1 MNPWPVAHTFLKGD
15 RFKIYEVLAVEGQG
29 NPGEILSIGKKELI
43 VATAVGAL
51 SLKQVQPAGKP
62 KMDIA
67 SFLNGVGRT
76 LTVGERFGD

>member
-1 MNPWPVAHTFLKGD
+1 MPCLLYT
-15 RFKIYEVLAVEGQG
+15 
-29 NPGEILSIGKKELI
+29 SKKELI
-43 VATAVGAL
+43 VATAEGAL

>member
-1 MNPWPVAHTFLKGD
+1 MKTCQSKV
-15 RFKIYEVLAVEGQG
+15 R
-29 NPGEILSIGKKELI
+29 NPGEILLIGKKELI
-43 VATAVGAL
+43 VATAEGAL

>member
-1 MNPWPVAHTFLKGD
+1 M
-15 RFKIYEVLAVEGQG
+15 YEAQAVEGKG
-29 NPGEILSIGKKELI
+29 LPGEILSIGKKELI
-43 VATAVGAL
+43 LATGEGAL

-76 LTVGERFGD
+76 LTVGEKFGD

>member
-1 MNPWPVAHTFLKGD
+1 
-15 RFKIYEVLAVEGQG
+15 

-43 VATAVGAL
+43 VATAEGAL